1 MVGHYYKHILYHNM
15 TLRKIKTKASISEPV
30 ITDFGNRK
38 ISKQNFSFIIALPR
52 TALENCGITSHVNVK
67 LVQWKDEKFIQLT
80 PVNEKG
86 ADKTE

>member
-1 MVGHYYKHILYHNM
+1 MVLK
-15 TLRKIKTKASISEPV
+15 KIKTKISISQPV
-30 ITDFGNRK
+30 ITDFGTRK
-38 ISKQNFSFIIALPR
+38 VSQQNFSKIVALPK

-86 ADKTE
+86 GDKTE